1 MYDGAADLTRGFTAA
16 MTRQTPTLDDLKRQ
30 LALVGI
36 EADEA
41 TLEAVQRRLEVSA
54 DAMQALDEL
63 DLGMADPAPVYK
75 PDEE

>member
-1 MYDGAADLTRGFTAA
+1 